1 MNFTI
6 TKNELFFRKA
16 TPEYLLKLEDKI
28 SKICYE
34 NLESK
39 YGQSEQAKKR
49 LDVEL
54 RYMIESGS
62 AYHFAILKVISD
74 LSTEEGYPIV
84 VEGCISGSII
94 LYLLGVVNIDPLNN
108 GVIKTFSEMIWE
120 DDSQIVFPCFD
131 TEIAEPVRSKIK
143 KRLNDKFSNIKCDKN
158 LYFRIFL
165 PRNETCKMIG
175 KLRKA
180 TIIKSKPEN
189 YSGEIYLETIKKIS
203 EDNLSALDDMRAEK
217 NISEEA
223 YLKGCNFAN
232 KLKKVTSCDFTAL
245 TRIYGYNY
253 ASFNSEKSLQKL
265 KSNNFYVLREELYSV
280 LLDYGVHKNDAI
292 KIVKHGVW
300 STKSFKQEYV
310 DLLKEYNVPEFI
322 IEYFNDAK
330 NLWDVSACINRLEIL
345 CELMW
350 YKTNY
355 PNEFLKI
362 TSKDDANI
370 KKARIR

>member
-6 TKNELFFRKA
+6 TNNELFFRKA

-49 LDVEL
+49 LEVEL
-54 RYMIESGS
+54 RYMRESGS

-84 VEGCISGSII
+84 VEDCISGSII
-94 LYLLGVVNIDPLNN
+94 LYLLGVVNVDPLNN

-120 DDSQIVFPCFD
+120 DNSQIVFPCFD

-143 KRLNDKFSNIKCDKN
+143 KRLNDNFYNIECDKN
-158 LYFRIFL
+158 LYFKIFL
-165 PRNETCKMIG
+165 LCNEKCSIIG

-180 TIIKSKPEN
+180 TNIKNKPES
-189 YSGEIYLETIKKIS
+189 YSGEIYLEAIKKIS
-203 EDNLSALDDMRAEK
+203 EDNLSTLEDMRAEIS
-217 NISEEA
+217 ISEEA
-223 YLKGCNFAN
+223 YLKGCDFVN
-232 KLKKVTSCDFTAL
+232 KLKKVTCYDFATL
-245 TRIYGYNY
+245 TRIYGYNH
-253 ASFNSEKSLQKL
+253 ASFNSAKSLQKL

-280 LLDYGVHKNDAI
+280 LLDYGVDKDDAI

-310 DLLKEYNVPEFI
+310 DFLKEHNVPEFI
-322 IEYFNDAK
+322 IDYFNDAK
-330 NLWDVSACINRLEIL
+330 HLWDVSACISRLEIL

-350 YKTNY
+350 YKINY
-355 PNEFLKI
+355 PSEFL
-362 TSKDDANI
+362 NVNN
-370 KKARIR
+370 

>member
-6 TKNELFFRKA
+6 TKNKLFFRKA

-54 RYMIESGS
+54 RYMTESGS

-143 KRLNDKFSNIKCDKN
+143 KRLNDKFYNIECDKN
-158 LYFRIFL
+158 LYFNIF
-165 PRNETCKMIG
+165 R
-175 KLRKA
+175 
-180 TIIKSKPEN
+180 
-189 YSGEIYLETIKKIS
+189 
-203 EDNLSALDDMRAEK
+203 
-217 NISEEA
+217 
-223 YLKGCNFAN
+223 
-232 KLKKVTSCDFTAL
+232 
-245 TRIYGYNY
+245 
-253 ASFNSEKSLQKL
+253 
-265 KSNNFYVLREELYSV
+265 
-280 LLDYGVHKNDAI
+280 
-292 KIVKHGVW
+292 
-300 STKSFKQEYV
+300 
-310 DLLKEYNVPEFI
+310 
-322 IEYFNDAK
+322 
-330 NLWDVSACINRLEIL
+330 
-345 CELMW
+345 
-350 YKTNY
+350 
-355 PNEFLKI
+355 
-362 TSKDDANI
+362 
-370 KKARIR
+370 

>member
-1 MNFTI
+1 MKMNFTI

-28 SKICYE
+28 LKICYE

-143 KRLNDKFSNIKCDKN
+143 KRLNDKFYNIECDKN

-165 PRNETCKMIG
+165 PRNEKCSMIG

-180 TIIKSKPEN
+180 TNIKNKPES
-189 YSGEIYLETIKKIS
+189 YSGEIYLEAIKKIS

-223 YLKGCNFAN
+223 YLKGCDFAN
-232 KLKKVTSCDFTAL
+232 EFKKVNNCDFTAL
-245 TRIYGYNY
+245 TRIYGYNH
-253 ASFNSEKSLQKL
+253 ASFNSAKSLHKL

-280 LLDYGVHKNDAI
+280 LLEYGVNKDDAI

-300 STKSFKQEYV
+300 STRSFKQEYI
-310 DLLKEYNVPEFI
+310 DLLIKYNVPEFI
-322 IEYFNDAK
+322 IEYFNDVK
-330 NLWDVSACINRLEIL
+330 HLWDASACISRLEIL

-350 YKTNY
+350 YKINY
-355 PNEFLKI
+355 PNIF
-362 TSKDDANI
+362 
-370 KKARIR
+370 R